1 MIELVSY
8 KDIKPNPKNPRT
20 WTRKDLVKAI
30 LSLQEFPQMLW
41 VRPSVV
47 NAEGVV
53 NGGNMRRAAIKDILD
68 LSGAVRRHLY
78 DENIKK
84 CNEQGKELA
93 RLFFLEKKIPIYRAT
108 EFTVEQE
115 AEFIIKDNGSFGDW
129 DMDLL
134 ANEWSDLPLDDWGV
148 KGLEFTKDED
158 EPKKSKPR
166 KPYLKIEF
174 ESDDDL
180 GNCRGLVQD
189 LIDKQGFDAI
199 LSVSL
204 EVF

>member
-1 MIELVSY
+1 MIELVSL
-8 KDIKPNPKNPRT
+8 KDIQSNPKNPRT
-20 WTRKDLVKAI
+20 WTKKDLDKAVQ
-30 LSLQEFPQMLW
+30 SLKEFPQMLW

-47 NAEGVV
+47 NTEGVV
-53 NGGNMRRAAIKDILD
+53 NGGNMRRAAIKDIFELTET
-68 LSGAVRRHLY
+68 ARRKLY

-93 RLFFLEKKIPIYRAT
+93 RLFFLEKKIPVYRAT
-108 EFTVEQE
+108 EFTAEQE
-115 AEFIIKDNGSFGDW
+115 TEFIIKDNGSFGDW

-148 KGLEFTKDED
+148 KGLEFTQDED
-158 EPKKSKPR
+158 EPKKPKPR

-180 GNCRGLVQD
+180 GDCRGLVQD
-189 LIDKQGFDAI
+189 LIDEQGFTAI
-199 LSVSL
+199 ITVSL